1 MSMFSFDMIG
11 KSVIL
16 VTDFIVYH
24 NKHINSK
31 ATKFSVQDPSAHN
44 VKILKY
50 FIYYPVWKIKCL
62 YFCATMETFTLLNIY
77 ILANENEFN

>member
-31 ATKFSVQDPSAHN
+31 DPSAHN

-62 YFCATMETFTLLNIY
+62 YFCATMETYTLLNIY
-77 ILANENEFN
+77 ILANKTEFN